1 MMCGACWLRDDVRWY
16 DQKDGTPRLQC
27 STREHVRAWGIVRCV
42 RCMMRDGL
50 RTLARLAQSP
60 ATRPALVVS
69 RERHGPVSEVDSS
82 RQLSPGAEVT
92 IIGGSR
98 LGASHGSAI
107 A

>member
-27 STREHVRAWGIVRCV
+27 STREHVRAWGIVRC
-42 RCMMRDGL
+42 MMRDGV
-50 RTLARLAQSP
+50 RTLAQSP

-69 RERHGPVSEVDSS
+69 RERHGPVSEVGPS
-82 RQLSPGAEVT
+82 RQLSSGAEVT
-92 IIGGSR
+92 IIGGTR
-98 LGASHGSAI
+98 LGAFHGSAI